1 MTNIWSDGGMLSKI
15 TATVVSSLL
24 IFMVLFSMKLYA
36 GQQDRFT
43 GTEAKDMR
51 SEILDYVDNR
61 YTRAEL
67 SIIQYEAIL
76 RRLDRIEAKLDTHLK
91 EH

>member
-24 IFMVLFSMKLYA
+24 IFMILFSMKLYA

-51 SEILDYVDNR
+51 SEILDYVDSR
-61 YTRAEL
+61 YTR
-67 SIIQYEAIL
+67 SQITVIQNRAIL
-76 RRLDRIEAKLDTHLK
+76 ERLDRIEAKLDEHLK